1 MTNKLSSVIEETKII
16 VEITAN
22 IHKATASQLTNMIVE
37 NIISAIIEDMEKD
50 INKLRK
56 HRDKAKDDIE
66 TYKFYEGGI
75 SELNIQI
82 MSLKQAREEI
92 FTSTAQ

>member
-1 MTNKLSSVIEETKII
+1 MTNKLSSVIEETKNVI
-16 VEITAN
+16 EITAN
-22 IHKATASQLTNMIVE
+22 IPKATASQLTNMIVE